1 MSPEITLWILIA
13 VGGAVGGLLFGMRD
27 KELELPHW
35 EAKHVWNPG
44 FLADILFGLAGGV
57 IIIIIVPGTFN
68 YQQGGWEIINILALA
83 GVGGYGGRAVVEK
96 ILNQQIQELEKDVQ
110 QLLRQ
115 NRWDA
120 IAIKLVDRQLDD
132 DADTPEVPEEE
143 LQEAISSAA
152 SQTKVLIFEQAR
164 RFRKDCTADDGRQPL
179 LRQAIPVFEALIEDD
194 AENKY
199 HRNHGQLGFILKDK
213 LNPDWPRA
221 EAELSRAIEIR
232 DRQGEV
238 GFLAYEFNRA
248 LCRIRLDY
256 PRDDI
261 IADLDLALSGDKTVN
276 WVRHPDPARAPDLIA
291 WLRSN
296 HSQLTEWMAENR
308 IVLPDPEHPTHTDE
322 N

>member
-1 MSPEITLWILIA
+1 MSLETTLWILIG

-35 EAKHVWNPG
+35 EDKHVWNPG

-57 IIIIIVPGTFN
+57 IIFIIVPGTFN
-68 YQQGGWEIINILALA
+68 YQQGGWEIIKILALA

-96 ILNQQIQELEKDVQ
+96 ILNQQLQELEKDVQ
-110 QLLRQ
+110 QLQRQ

-132 DADTPEVPEEE
+132 DADTPEVPKQE
-143 LQEAISSAA
+143 LQEAISSSA

-164 RFRKDCTADDGRQPL
+164 RCRKDCTADDGRQPL
-179 LRQAIPVFEALIEDD
+179 LRQAIPIFEALIEDD

-213 LNPDWPRA
+213 LNPDWQRA

-232 DRQGEV
+232 DRQGEK

-261 IADLDLALSGDKTVN
+261 LADLDLALSGEKTVN

-291 WLRSN
+291 WLRAN
-296 HSQLTEWMAENR
+296 QPQLTEWITGNK
-308 IVLPDPEHPTHTDE
+308 IVIPHSDE
-322 N
+322 TPQADQH